1 MYALLQETRSYF
13 TFETNS
19 WIFQL
24 HSKLTVGILMISF
37 ILVSTY
43 DYIDSS
49 AIQCMGDKKIGIS
62 PRTLNTYCWFS
73 STYTV
78 PRHWTGKRGETNL
91 DWGVGISSE
100 EDDRVYHAYYQWVPY
115 FIIFLALLFS
125 LPYFLWKTSYAD
137 HITNLTNA
145 LEMEKRK
152 KLDKI
157 AQYIL
162 SRKEENRT
170 FLIGLLGCE
179 AFNLL
184 IVGLVIFLINKFL
197 GGDFYSYGT
206 EVIKWQTTEP
216 EERADPISRIFPK
229 MTKCD
234 FYRFGPSGTI
244 ITYDALCLL
253 GINILNE
260 KIFFFLWFWLL
271 LVGILGCLL
280 LFLRI
285 LTAVSSLARKSIG
298 RFYFSAGCCQVVSDL
313 SAEEWILT
321 QQLSLVLEKQSF
333 DDLIT
338 ELSSLLLYSRNTR
351 EKLQLEQ
358 P

>member
-1 MYALLQETRSYF
+1 MYSLLKETQSYF
-13 TFETNS
+13 TIQTNS

-24 HSKLTVGILMISF
+24 HSKITVGILVISF

-49 AIQCMGDKKIGIS
+49 AIQCLGDKKIGIS

-78 PRHWTGKRGETNL
+78 PRHWTGTQGKTNL
-91 DWGVGISSE
+91 NWGVGISSE
-100 EDDRVYHAYYQWVPY
+100 EDDRVHHAYYQWVPY
-115 FIIFLALLFS
+115 FLIFLTLLFS
-125 LPYFLWKTSYAD
+125 LPYFLWKTSYGD
-137 HITNLTNA
+137 HITNLTNGV
-145 LEMEKRK
+145 EMEKRT

-162 SRKEENRT
+162 TRKEGT
-170 FLIGLLGCE
+170 FLIGLISCE
-179 AFNLL
+179 ALNLM

-197 GGDFYSYGT
+197 GGNFYSYGA
-206 EVIKWQTTEP
+206 EVINWQATDP

-260 KIFFFLWFWLL
+260 KIFLFLWFWLL
-271 LVGILGCLL
+271 LVGILGSLL

-285 LTAVSSLARKSIG
+285 LTAVSSLARRSIG
-298 RFYFSAGCCQVVSDL
+298 RFYFSGRTCCQVVSQL
-313 SAEEWILT
+313 SAEQWILT
-321 QQLSLVLEKQSF
+321 QQLSLELEKQSF
-333 DDLIT
+333 DELLT
-338 ELSSLLLYSRNTR
+338 ELSALLLNSRNTR
-351 EKLQLEQ
+351 EKLLLEQ

>member
-1 MYALLQETRSYF
+1 
-13 TFETNS
+13 
-19 WIFQL
+19 
-24 HSKLTVGILMISF
+24 
-37 ILVSTY
+37 
-43 DYIDSS
+43 
-49 AIQCMGDKKIGIS
+49 MGDKKIGIS

-73 STYTV
+73 STFTL
-78 PRHWTGKRGETNL
+78 PRHWEGTQGKTNL
-91 DWGVGISSE
+91 NWGVGISSE
-100 EDDRVYHAYYQWVPY
+100 EDTRVYHAYYQWVPY
-115 FIIFLALLFS
+115 FLIFLTLLFS
-125 LPYFLWKTSYAD
+125 LPYSLWKTRYAE
-137 HITNLTNA
+137 HITNLTSGP
-145 LEMEKRK
+145 EMEKRK
-152 KLDKI
+152 NLDKI

-162 SRKEENRT
+162 SRREEHRT
-170 FLIGLLGCE
+170 FVTGLICCE
-179 AFNLL
+179 ALNLL
-184 IVGLVIFLINKFL
+184 IVGLVIVLINNFL
-197 GGDFYSYGT
+197 GGNFYSFGA
-206 EVIKWQTTEP
+206 EVLTWQATEP

-260 KIFFFLWFWLL
+260 KIFLLLWFWLL
-271 LVGILGCLL
+271 LVGIVGSLL

-285 LTAVSSLARKSIG
+285 LTAVSSLARRTIG
-298 RFYFSAGCCQVVSDL
+298 RFYFSVGCYQVVSDL

-338 ELSSLLLYSRNTR
+338 ELSSLLLNSRNTR

>member
-1 MYALLQETRSYF
+1 MYSLLKETQRYF
-13 TFETNS
+13 TIQTNS

-24 HSKLTVGILMISF
+24 HSKITVGILLVSF

-62 PRTLNTYCWFS
+62 ARTLNTYCWFS

-78 PRHWTGKRGETNL
+78 PRHWTGTQGKTNL

-115 FIIFLALLFS
+115 CLIFLTLLFS

-137 HITNLTNA
+137 HITNLTNG
-145 LEMEKRK
+145 LEMEKGK
-152 KLDKI
+152 NLDKI
-157 AQYIL
+157 ARYIL
-162 SRKEENRT
+162 NRKTEHRT
-170 FLIGLLGCE
+170 FFIGLIFCE
-179 AFNLL
+179 ALSLL
-184 IVGLVIFLINKFL
+184 IVWLVIFLINKFL
-197 GGDFYSYGT
+197 GGNFYSYGP
-206 EVIKWQTTEP
+206 EVINWQAAEP

-244 ITYDALCLL
+244 INYDALCLL

-260 KIFFFLWFWLL
+260 KIFLFLWFWLS
-271 LVGILGCLL
+271 LVGILGSLL
-280 LFLRI
+280 LSLRI

-298 RFYFSAGCCQVVSDL
+298 GFYFSVGCCRVVSHL
-313 SAEEWILT
+313 SAEEWILC
-321 QQLSLVLEKQSF
+321 QQLSFELEKQSF

-338 ELSSLLLYSRNTR
+338 ELSRNTG
-351 EKLQLEQ
+351 EKLLLEQ